1 MKYLI
6 DYNNETKGG
15 GSWTSFCPICGLH
28 FRIDFNLFEYII
40 KEYYLVNEKIG

>member
-15 GSWTSFCPICGLH
+15 GDWTSCCPICGLH
-28 FRIDFNLFEYII
+28 FRIDFRSKLFFKRNLS
-40 KEYYLVNEKIG
+40 N